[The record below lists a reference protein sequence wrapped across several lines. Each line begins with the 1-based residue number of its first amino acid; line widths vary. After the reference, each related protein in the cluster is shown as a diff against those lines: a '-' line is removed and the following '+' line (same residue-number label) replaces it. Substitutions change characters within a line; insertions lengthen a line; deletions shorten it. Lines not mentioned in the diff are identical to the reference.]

1 MRHTLKR
8 RVALAD
14 FLKTRRARLR
24 PEQFDLPTFNR
35 RRTPGLRREEL
46 AQLAGVG
53 VSWYTWLEQ
62 GRDIHVSDQVLERLA
77 QVLQLNKEER
87 CHLFNLVRGSAAIRK
102 VQEHEILPSNVAY
115 QAILDALG
123 IYPAQLLDRHL
134 NVVAWNE
141 SARRVIGDFASF
153 SERERNV
160 SWFVFM
166 YPPVRKLIERWEHA
180 ARQNIA
186 LLHAISDQS
195 ADDKLLMEL
204 IADLRHGSPEFR
216 AWWSLHDIR
225 LTCNSK
231 EPPGGINHPLV
242 GRLMLQPTTL
252 IVPERPDLR
261 MVVHMPLPQEDTEAK
276 LKVLMSSGSQSALAQ
291 SY

>member
-8 RVALAD
+8 RAALAD

-24 PEQFDLPTFNR
+24 PEQFALPTFNN

-77 QVLQLNKEER
+77 QVLQLNGQER
-87 CHLFNLVRGSAAIRK
+87 CHLFHLARESVAKRD
-102 VQEHEILPSNVAY
+102 VQDHEMLPSHVAY
-115 QAILDALG
+115 QAILDGLG
-123 IYPAQLLDRHL
+123 IYPAQLVDRRL
-134 NVVAWNE
+134 NMVAWNE
-141 SARRVIGDFASF
+141 SARRVIADFASF
-153 SERERNV
+153 SERERNA

-166 YPPVRKLIERWEHA
+166 HPASRQLIVHWERA

-195 ADDKLLMEL
+195 TDDEWLREL
-204 IADLRHGSPEFR
+204 IADLKHGSPEFR
-216 AWWSLHDIR
+216 AWWPLHDIQ
-225 LTCNSK
+225 LTCNGKDS
-231 EPPGGINHPLV
+231 PGGINHPLV

-261 MVVHMPLPQEDTEAK
+261 LVVHTPLPQEDTEAK
-276 LKVLMSSGSQSALAQ
+276 LKIIMSAEHQSAQL
-291 SY
+291 

>member
-1 MRHTLKR
+1 MRHTSKR

-14 FLKTRRARLR
+14 FLKTRRARLH
-24 PEQFDLPTFNR
+24 PEQFDLPIFNN

-53 VSWYTWLEQ
+53 LSWYTWLEQ

-77 QVLQLNKEER
+77 QVLQLNGQER
-87 CHLFNLVRGSAAIRK
+87 CHLFNLVRGSVARRN
-102 VQEHEILPSNVAY
+102 VQGHEMLPSHVAY
-115 QAILDALG
+115 QTILDAFG
-123 IYPAQLLDRHL
+123 VYPAQLIDRYL

-153 SERERNV
+153 SERERNA

-166 YPPVRKLIERWEHA
+166 YPPARKLIERWEHA

-186 LLHAISDQS
+186 LLHAISDQF
-195 ADDKLLMEL
+195 ADDEWLKDL

-216 AWWSLHDIR
+216 AWWPIHDIQ
-225 LTCNSK
+225 LTCISK

-261 MVVHMPLPQEDTEAK
+261 IVVHTPLPLEDTEAK
-276 LKVLMSSGSQSALAQ
+276 LKIIMSAESQPTPA
-291 SY
+291 